1 MRGGERLG
9 KTNFPGAVRLLPTKP
24 EQAVG
29 IEIPPILYRSFKN
42 LQGEIPSFSVN
53 FSLRALLDGGVSGIC
68 LKKCRKVTESG
79 DFVAFLFFCVKRK
92 LIFSYFHQ
100 NHMILY

>member
-42 LQGEIPSFSVN
+42 LQGEIMSFSVN
-53 FSLRALLDGGVSGIC
+53 FSLRALLEGGVSGIIV
-68 LKKCRKVTESG
+68 KKRLSLPMAARDYQGERG
-79 DFVAFLFFCVKRK
+79 AFCIR
-92 LIFSYFHQ
+92 
-100 NHMILY
+100 